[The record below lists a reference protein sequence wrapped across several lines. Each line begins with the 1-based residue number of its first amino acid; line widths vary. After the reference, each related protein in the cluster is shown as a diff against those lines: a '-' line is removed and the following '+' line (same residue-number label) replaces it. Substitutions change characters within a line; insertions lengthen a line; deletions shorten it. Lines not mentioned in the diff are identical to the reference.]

1 MSNFT
6 PTSRNLLGD
15 ALRTLMERREITGQ
29 TLAERI
35 DVSPTS
41 ISRILNGVSRPRQG
55 TLSKLISA
63 LCTSPEEQQLILS
76 GYSGLPDA
84 VDEEPSITASENGIS
99 ATELDRV
106 ARYLELKTLSIDFR
120 ESVART
126 LSEAGIAFESY
137 ARSGSVV
144 TDFLVTGSSR
154 VAIECK
160 FNVNRDWE
168 REACTAHLLL
178 QHLPCDEV
186 LIVVPYLNNLAS
198 QFASNL
204 ARAGA
209 RLVSITDLPRAIRGE
224 GAA

>member
-1 MSNFT
+1 
-6 PTSRNLLGD
+6 
-15 ALRTLMERREITGQ
+15 MERRHITGQ
-29 TLAERI
+29 ALAERI
-35 DVSPTS
+35 DISPTS

-55 TLSKLISA
+55 TLSKLITA
-63 LCTSPEEQQLILS
+63 LCISAEEQQLILS

-84 VDEEPSITASENGIS
+84 IDEEPSITTSENGIA

-126 LSEAGIAFESY
+126 LSEAGITFESY
-137 ARSGSVV
+137 ARNGSVV
-144 TDFLVTGSSR
+144 TDFLITAPVRT
-154 VAIECK
+154 AIECK

-178 QHLPCDEV
+178 QHLPCNEV

-198 QFASNL
+198 QFAPAL
-204 ARAGA
+204 ARVGA
-209 RLVSITDLPRAIRGE
+209 RLVSITELPRAIGRE
-224 GAA
+224 GTV

>member
-1 MSNFT
+1 
-6 PTSRNLLGD
+6 
-15 ALRTLMERREITGQ
+15 MERRDITGQ
-29 TLAERI
+29 TLAEKI

-55 TLSKLISA
+55 TLSKLIAA
-63 LCTSPEEQQLILS
+63 LCTTPDEQQLIIS

-84 VDEEPSITASENGIS
+84 IDEEPAASISADGIT

-126 LSEAGIAFESY
+126 LADAGISFESY
-137 ARSGSVV
+137 ARNGNVV
-144 TDFLVTGSSR
+144 TDFLITSPRR

-168 REACTAHLLL
+168 REACTAALLKEN
-178 QHLPCDEV
+178 LPCDRV
-186 LIVVPYLNNLAS
+186 IVVIPYHNSQSQTFATKLA
-198 QFASNL
+198 QDGDAVVV
-204 ARAGA
+204 AA
-209 RLVSITDLPRAIRGE
+209 DLIRTL
-224 GAA
+224 